1 MRYFSYLVP
10 DMKLIIKKLPET
22 TVTYAQLTD
31 LIHAAFEERLQQ
43 GLNFTC
49 SRMSEKDFERRMK
62 DGTVFVALDEETG
75 ELLGTVSIFVKTDYK
90 GRKYGYHEYLAV
102 SPKAKHMGVATQLTQ
117 AWTGFAHEN
126 GLQYIKSDTATRAYS
141 SVKWHLKNG
150 FHKYGV
156 VAFDN
161 TDYVSYLFIKY
172 LDCPTK
178 RSPIIL
184 RLRYIYSR
192 FRYFLSFQKRRI

>member
-49 SRMSEKDFERRMK
+49 SRMSEKDFEGRMK

-75 ELLGTVSIFVKTDYK
+75 ELLGTVSIFVKTDMK
-90 GRKYGYHEYLAV
+90 GYKYGYHEYLAV
-102 SPKAKHMGVATQLTQ
+102 SPKAKHLGVATQLAE
-117 AWTGFAHEN
+117 AWMAFAKEN

-150 FHKYGV
+150 FMKYYV
-156 VAFDN
+156 KSFDDTN
-161 TDYVSYLFIKY
+161 YASYLFVKY
-172 LDCPTK
+172 LDDSIK
-178 RSPIIL
+178 QSPIII
-184 RLRYIYSR
+184 RLRYLYSR
-192 FRYFLSFQKRRI
+192 FRYFFSAQKRRI